1 MYLGSSG
8 RDRRGPVAV
17 VHEDLS
23 NEELTQLEQEQTAGL
38 EVGGEAPPSLY
49 QLTTGELSTAFSHVE
64 AGLQVLT
71 SNSSN
76 DK

>member
-1 MYLGSSG
+1 M
-8 RDRRGPVAV
+8 
-17 VHEDLS
+17 VHDDLS
-23 NEELTQLEQEQTAGL
+23 NEELMHLEQEQAAGQ
-38 EVGGEAPPSLY
+38 EVGGKAPPSLH
-49 QLTTGELSTAFSHVE
+49 QPTTELSAAFSDFE